1 MRSSAAPVLP
11 LCWARRCD
19 AKCGHRSPS
28 ALPEEKQHPRG
39 GPAALPA
46 PQKRLTQRGAFP
58 PCAFSSSFSP
68 HPRRA
73 GAILGTPPPFCGRAL
88 PGAQA
93 AVTGLPWQRRPPG
106 TARPRL
112 HEGEAG
118 AGAVAGDGGRPAGA
132 ARPHRGLAGGRGGA
146 GMAPGGVRCVWGGCR
161 GVCGE
166 GGAVAVC
173 GVLDSDPRSPT
184 SSGQQH

>member
-11 LCWARRCD
+11 LCWARRYD
-19 AKCGHRSPS
+19 AKSGHRSPS
-28 ALPEEKQHPRG
+28 AVPEEKQHPRG
-39 GPAALPA
+39 GPTALPA
-46 PQKRLTQRGAFP
+46 PQKRRTQRGAFLP
-58 PCAFSSSFSP
+58 RASSSFSSP
-68 HPRRA
+68 RPRRA

-93 AVTGLPWQRRPPG
+93 GVTGLPWQRRPPG
-106 TARPRL
+106 PARPRL

-132 ARPHRGLAGGRGGA
+132 ARPHRGLAGGRG
-146 GMAPGGVRCVWGGCR
+146 APACPRGVSGVCGDGV

-166 GGAVAVC
+166 RGAVVVW
-173 GVLDSDPRSPT
+173 GVLDSDPRTPT